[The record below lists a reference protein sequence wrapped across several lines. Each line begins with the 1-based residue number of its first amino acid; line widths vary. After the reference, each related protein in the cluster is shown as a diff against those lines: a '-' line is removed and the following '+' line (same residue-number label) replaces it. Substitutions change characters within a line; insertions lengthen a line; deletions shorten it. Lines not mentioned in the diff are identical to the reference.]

1 MKQAWFWPGIVLCLA
16 ACAPMPVK
24 QVDASALMARQQ
36 VRESGL
42 QAQAVWSF
50 RGRVAVSQ
58 ARDGGSG
65 SIEWH
70 QQGLDFDI
78 RIAAPLTRQ
87 SWQLTQRAGTVALA
101 GLPGGTRTG
110 DNAEALLLDATGWR
124 IPVAAMAAWVR
135 GARSEGPSELDF
147 AADGLPKTLLQQGW
161 SVEFRSFDHAALPL
175 PLPLKLQA
183 RHGDASVRLVIDA
196 WGSP

>member
-1 MKQAWFWPGIVLCLA
+1 MKRAWFWPGIVLCLV

-24 QVDASALMARQQ
+24 QVDAGSLMAVQDA
-36 VRESGL
+36 RESRL
-42 QAQAVWSF
+42 QALANWSF

-58 ARDGGSG
+58 ASDGGSG

-70 QQGLDFDI
+70 QQGQDFDI
-78 RIAAPLTRQ
+78 RLAAPLTRQ
-87 SWQLTQRAGTVALA
+87 SWRLTRRAGTVELA

-110 DNAEALLLDATGWR
+110 DDAEALLLDATGWR

-135 GARSEGPSELDF
+135 GARSEGASELDF
-147 AADGLPKTLLQQGW
+147 AANGLPRTLLQQGW
-161 SVEFRSFDHAALPL
+161 SVQFRSFDNAAL

-183 RHGDASVRLVIDA
+183 RQGDASVRLVIDA